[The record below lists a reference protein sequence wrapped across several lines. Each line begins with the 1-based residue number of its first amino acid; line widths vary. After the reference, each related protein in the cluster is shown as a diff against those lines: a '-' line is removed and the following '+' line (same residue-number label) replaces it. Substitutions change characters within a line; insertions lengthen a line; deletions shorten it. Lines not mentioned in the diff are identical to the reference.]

1 MLLTATLALA
11 AMAAA
16 DASYVAEIEKW
27 RTTREQRLKADGG
40 WLTVTGL
47 FWLKDGPNTFGS
59 DKAGDIVLPASV
71 APKAGVIEFA
81 PGGSAILRTQPGV
94 EILSGGKPAAAGMTL
109 KADTAE
115 GSPDVLV
122 MGPVSLQ
129 VIERGGRY
137 GLRMKDNQSA
147 QRRDFKGLAWYP
159 VSEASRVVARWVP
172 YPDGKTVS
180 IANVLG
186 QVDELK
192 TPGYAV
198 FTVNGTEVRLD
209 PVLEG
214 ADAKEL
220 FFIFKDKTSGKHT
233 YPAGRYLYTPLPKDG
248 TVVLDFNKAYSP
260 PCAFT
265 AYATCPLPPPQ
276 NRLQVAIEAGE
287 KKPAP
292 LH

>member
-1 MLLTATLALA
+1 MLVAATLAFA
-11 AMAAA
+11 ALAAA
-16 DASYVAEIEKW
+16 DASYVSEIEKW
-27 RTTREQRLKADGG
+27 RSAREERLKADGG

-47 FWLKDGPNTFGS
+47 FWLKDGANTFGS
-59 DKAGDIVLPASV
+59 DKANAIVLPASV
-71 APKAGVIEFA
+71 PPKAGVIEFA
-81 PGGSAILRTQPGV
+81 PGGKAVLRPQAGV
-94 EILSGGKPAAAGMTL
+94 EILSGGKPAAAGMEL

-115 GSPDVLV
+115 GGPDVLV

-147 QRRDFKGLAWYP
+147 QRRDFKGLSWYP
-159 VSEASRVVARWVP
+159 VSESSRVVARWVP

-198 FTVNGTEVRLD
+198 FTLNGTEVRLD
-209 PVLEG
+209 PVLE
-214 ADAKEL
+214 DPEAKEL
-220 FFIFKDKTSGKHT
+220 FFIFKDKTSGKNT